1 MTPDS
6 PNYHFPS
13 GTAVTLPMGEMS
25 IRDRTDHGYELVDL
39 SSGEVRGISMQSL
52 IDQLKL
58 PGMAADTTEAL
69 TGNRLKQ
76 RLGGIA
82 GVEGLTTEAQEESAF
97 RVAICMGMQMVQE
110 RLRLET
116 GKPRLRL
123 NWRSIDRLR
132 PEICDIAK
140 TLFGKQIYLNGPRG
154 GRKGDRWT
162 LHKGRRLIDIFQDYE
177 ALQEGER
184 PKDAL
189 APLYHLQGNRDPRI
203 PHRARELM
211 TAAWEQAGLD
221 LKSPS
226 LANVHD
232 RLELLI
238 HEENVRRA
246 RNDLPVLIVPSV
258 STLRAHREQHLS
270 DTAYLNATKGSTVAR
285 NRRGRGST
293 DIRALLVGEYVEI
306 DECKASLVLSSKVA
320 GIWER
325 LSKSQREAL
334 REIDEIIRKRLYILV
349 MIDVATRMP
358 LAWVI
363 SDQPRAEATLQLF
376 RMATRSKEREAR
388 KYGCEGQAIN
398 GVGVGYVKNDNGPGL
413 RNATTIGTL
422 VGLGIINIV
431 SRAYAATDKPYI
443 ERLFGTVESVLLKLI
458 HGYTGRKAGELP
470 GYDAIANGVLDIEEL
485 NEILSRFFIDEY
497 PAMRHTG
504 VGMWSRRPIE
514 VYNDINRTRGCI
526 PPVDPDTRRIHLGWD
541 VKATPTDEGVRV
553 FGGIWFN
560 SDKLQEMR
568 ESPKVKARKVSVFVD
583 PDDINAATVVIRGIY
598 EPITVHLQI
607 TAFADMTVPEVL
619 ELMAACRKEDH
630 QKRVFYEDQ
639 IARTRRH
646 RADRL
651 DAIGVEH
658 KLRRS
663 YATFEEC
670 QRKAAAVFA
679 GARIT
684 RTRVTGTVDPSEI
697 LNLTGTKDVYQIGAG
712 PMLIEGLGE
721 EIDPATESRPEDLD
735 RHSENLPSPRKASK
749 PSTARSP
756 KSATKSTRA
765 QFGRPQNTKDL
776 LE

>member
-1 MTPDS
+1 MTPES

-13 GTAVTLPMGEMS
+13 GTAVTLPMGDMS
-25 IRDRTDHGYELVDL
+25 IRERTDYGYDLVDL
-39 SSGEVRGISMQSL
+39 SSGEIRGISMQSL

-58 PGMAADTTEAL
+58 PGMVADTTEAL

-76 RLGGIA
+76 RLGGVEGI
-82 GVEGLTTEAQEESAF
+82 EGLTTEAQEDSAF
-97 RVAICMGMQMVQE
+97 RLAICTAIQAVQE

-123 NWRSIDRLR
+123 TWRSIDRQR
-132 PEICDIAK
+132 REIRDIAQA
-140 TLFGKQIYLNGPRG
+140 LFGKTIYLEGPRG
-154 GRKGDRWT
+154 GQKGNRWT
-162 LHKGRRLIDIFQDYE
+162 LHKGRRLLDIFRDYE
-177 ALQEGER
+177 ALLSGER

-189 APLYHLQGNRDPRI
+189 APLYHLQGNREARI
-203 PHRARELM
+203 PYRSRELM
-211 TAAWEQAGLD
+211 TVAWEQVGLD

-226 LANVHD
+226 LANVHN

-238 HEENVRRA
+238 HEENAHRVR
-246 RNDLPVLIVPSV
+246 NELPPLIVPSV
-258 STLRAHREQHLS
+258 STLKAHRAQHLS
-270 DTAYLNATKGSTVAR
+270 DTAYLLAIKGGSVAR

-293 DIRALLVGEYVEI
+293 DLRALMVGEYVEI
-306 DECKASLVLSSKVA
+306 DECKASLVVSSKVA
-320 GIWER
+320 GTWER
-325 LSKSQREAL
+325 LSKDQREAL
-334 REIDEIIRKRLYILV
+334 EEIDEIIRKRLHILV

-388 KYGCEGQAIN
+388 KYGCDGQAID

-413 RNATTIGTL
+413 RNATAIGAL

-485 NEILSRFFIDEY
+485 YEILSRFFIDEY

-514 VYNDINRTRGCI
+514 VYNDINHTRGCI
-526 PPVDPDTRRIHLGWD
+526 PPIDPDTRRIQLGWD

-553 FGGIWFN
+553 FGGICFN
-560 SDKLQEMR
+560 SDKLQEVR

-583 PDDINAATVVIRGIY
+583 PDDINAATVVIRGID

-607 TAFADMTVPEVL
+607 TAFAVL
-619 ELMAACRKEDH
+619 
-630 QKRVFYEDQ
+630 
-639 IARTRRH
+639 I
-646 RADRL
+646 
-651 DAIGVEH
+651 
-658 KLRRS
+658 
-663 YATFEEC
+663 
-670 QRKAAAVFA
+670 
-679 GARIT
+679 
-684 RTRVTGTVDPSEI
+684 VT
-697 LNLTGTKDVYQIGAG
+697 
-712 PMLIEGLGE
+712 
-721 EIDPATESRPEDLD
+721 
-735 RHSENLPSPRKASK
+735 EN
-749 PSTARSP
+749 
-756 KSATKSTRA
+756 
-765 QFGRPQNTKDL
+765 
-776 LE
+776 